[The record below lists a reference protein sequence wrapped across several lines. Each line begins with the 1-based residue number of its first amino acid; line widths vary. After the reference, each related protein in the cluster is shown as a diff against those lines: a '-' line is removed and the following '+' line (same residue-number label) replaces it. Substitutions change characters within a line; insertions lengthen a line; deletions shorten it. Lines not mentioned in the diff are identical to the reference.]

1 MEYNTK
7 RGDMM
12 YREYGRNV
20 VKMIDYVCGIED
32 DNKRSRAVGAVVD
45 MMARV
50 SGVSVNDNVA
60 THKIWDHLMV
70 LSSFRLEAEWP
81 YEAEELADLKK
92 RAQEGTDNEP
102 IAKLAYNNKQ
112 ISNRLYGAYLERMM
126 KELGKIEDGEE
137 YEELATLVAQQA
149 KRNYL
154 VWNGELSDDDII
166 VSQMEEVSGDSR
178 VKPLLKG
185 KVISVPTGSMPTDAE
200 RNGRKKK
207 KKKK

>member
-32 DNKRSRAVGAVVD
+32 ENKRSRAVGAVVD

-60 THKIWDHLMV
+60 IHKIWDHLMV
-70 LSSFRLEAEWP
+70 LSSFKLESDWP
-81 YEAEELADLKK
+81 YEANELAELKK
-92 RAQEGTDNEP
+92 RSQEEAGNKP
-102 IAKLAYNNKQ
+102 IDKLAYSNSH

-126 KELGKIEDGEE
+126 KELGKMEDGEE
-137 YEELATLVAQQA
+137 YEELTTLVAQQA

-154 VWNGELSDDDII
+154 VWNGELSDDDIV
-166 VSQMEEVSGDSR
+166 VSQMADVSGDSR
-178 VKPLLKG
+178 IKPLLKG
-185 KVISVPTGSMPTDAE
+185 KVISVPSGSMPTDAE